1 MKSNRK
7 MGSNGSKMRYTGK
20 GWTDIRDKKFT
31 APTPGLKNV
40 FFSRGNDFKRVLS
53 ALSAYLGELDLS
65 KLWKID
71 IDSPVW
77 DKWQRPDCSH
87 LDTVCNENMDSRTHF
102 MYLRKVREHNDKA
115 NKWGENH
122 AAVHLLLF
130 QHCDTEMKTM
140 LKADPHWNLN
150 DKNECV
156 TQIATIKKVT
166 KDLWRD
172 HKK

>member
-1 MKSNRK
+1 
-7 MGSNGSKMRYTGK
+7 
-20 GWTDIRDKKFT
+20 
-31 APTPGLKNV
+31 
-40 FFSRGNDFKRVLS
+40 
-53 ALSAYLGELDLS
+53 
-65 KLWKID
+65 
-71 IDSPVW
+71 
-77 DKWQRPDCSH
+77 
-87 LDTVCNENMDSRTHF
+87 MDSRTHF
-102 MYLRKVREHNDKA
+102 VYLRKVREHNDKV

-150 DKNECV
+150 NKNECV
-156 TQIATIKKVT
+156 TLMATIKKVT